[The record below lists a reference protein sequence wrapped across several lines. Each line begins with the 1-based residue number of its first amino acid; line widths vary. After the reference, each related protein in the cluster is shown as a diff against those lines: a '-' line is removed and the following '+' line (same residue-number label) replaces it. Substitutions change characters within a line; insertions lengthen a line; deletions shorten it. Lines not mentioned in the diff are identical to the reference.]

1 MIVYVRSFT
10 WILQEIATPI
20 AIWRVNE
27 LAVLPTGRMIAL
39 FIIWLTGIAFWE
51 AVTSIH
57 GNKLVISWSVR
68 KRSCVACLTLP
79 AGEVAVV
86 IRIFSA
92 SFNCRRRCTVCRVDV
107 LARSAGEVT
116 SLGGIALS
124 FVCDSITNW
133 TFLIKVIKITF
144 CLIVKAD

>member
-1 MIVYVRSFT
+1 MIVYVRSST

-20 AIWRVNE
+20 AIWGVNE

-39 FIIWLTGIAFWE
+39 LIIWLTGIAFWE
-51 AVTSIH
+51 TVTSIH
-57 GNKLVISWSVR
+57 RNKLVISWSVR

-92 SFNCRRRCTVCRVDV
+92 SFNCRRRCTVRRADV
-107 LARSAGEVT
+107 LARSASEVAAYRGVAVT
-116 SLGGIALS
+116 FRSDFGAQRPRLVEVVNVAL
-124 FVCDSITNW
+124 V
-133 TFLIKVIKITF
+133 
-144 CLIVKAD
+144 